1 MITLH
6 LLKYLEDNDFGT
18 INTSLFENL
27 IPNDKVGVSITSV
40 GGNTNVGRRSCSA
53 RLDLYCRGTTN
64 IKGYDLLDRIRLN
77 FSDADI
83 CTLPIIENV
92 SNIEYK
98 KVRFIEIGNVE
109 TLPPD
114 EKNRNL
120 YRLSIQL
127 NYEDTR
133 GEK

>member
-1 MITLH
+1 MISLH
-6 LLKYLEDNDFGT
+6 LLKYLETEGFGT
-18 INTSLFENL
+18 ISNDLFDNL
-27 IPNDKVGVSITSV
+27 IPSDKTGVSVTAL
-40 GGNTNVGRRSCSA
+40 GGSTNVGRRSCSV

-133 GEK
+133 GET

>member
-6 LLKYLEDNDFGT
+6 LLQYLEDNGFGT
-18 INTSLFENL
+18 INTDLFENL
-27 IPNDKVGVSITSV
+27 IPNDKTGVSVTSL
-40 GGNTNVGRRSCSA
+40 GGNTNVGRRSCSV
-53 RLDLYCRGTTN
+53 RIDFYCRGKN
-64 IKGYDLLDRIRLN
+64 NLKGYDLLDRIRLHFTDN
-77 FSDADI
+77 EI
-83 CTLPIIENV
+83 CTLPTIANV

-98 KVRFIEIGNVE
+98 KVRFTEIGNVE

-114 EKNRNL
+114 ENNRNL
-120 YRLSIQL
+120 YRLSIQI

>member
-6 LLKYLEDNDFGT
+6 LLQYLEDNGFGT
-18 INTSLFENL
+18 INTDLFENL
-27 IPNDKVGVSITSV
+27 IPNNKIGVSV
-40 GGNTNVGRRSCSA
+40 VAFGGNTNVGRRSCSIT
-53 RLDLYCRGTTN
+53 LDIYCRGEDN
-64 IKGYDLLDRIRLN
+64 IKGYDKLDRIRLHFTDN
-77 FSDADI
+77 DI
-83 CTLPIIENV
+83 CSLPTIPDI

-98 KVRFIEIGNVE
+98 KVRLTEIGNVE

-114 EKNRNL
+114 ENNRNI
-120 YRLSIQL
+120 YRLSIQI